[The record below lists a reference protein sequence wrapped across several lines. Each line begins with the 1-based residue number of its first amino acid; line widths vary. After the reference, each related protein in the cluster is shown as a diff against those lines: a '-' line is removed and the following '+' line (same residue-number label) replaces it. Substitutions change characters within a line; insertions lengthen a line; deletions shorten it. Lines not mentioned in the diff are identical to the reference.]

1 MKSQPPCVRPAC
13 SQRNALIEKKAMD
26 DIAANYARVSEQVAR
41 AAERA
46 GRRADE
52 VTLVCA
58 AKTKG
63 PELVRA
69 ALHAG
74 ATDIGENYVQ
84 EAQHKVHAV
93 PESATWHLIGHLQRN
108 KAKIAVPLFHLIH
121 SLDSLPLAKELDRQ
135 GAKQGATV
143 HALIEVNLAAEETKA
158 GVRPDA
164 IDALLEGT
172 GSLSH
177 LRIDGFMAIPPAV
190 SDPNEARPYFRALA
204 RLREHHATMGAKLPE
219 LSMGMTQDFVIA
231 IEEGATIVR
240 VGRAI
245 FGER

>member
-1 MKSQPPCVRPAC
+1 M
-13 SQRNALIEKKAMD
+13 N
-26 DIAANYARVSEQVAR
+26 DIASNYAHVSEQVAR

-63 PELVRA
+63 PEVVRA
-69 ALHAG
+69 ALQAG

-84 EAQHKVHAV
+84 EAQHKVQAV

-108 KAKIAVPLFHLIH
+108 KAQLAVSLFRLIH
-121 SLDSLPLAKELDRQ
+121 SLDSLSLATALDRQ
-135 GAKQGATV
+135 GAKQGVTV

-158 GVRPDA
+158 GVRPA
-164 IDALLEGT
+164 VLDALLEGVS
-172 GSLSH
+172 SLSH

-190 SDPNEARPYFRALA
+190 SDPNASRPYFRTLA
-204 RLREHHATMGAKLPE
+204 RLRERYARLGLARMPLRE
-219 LSMGMTQDFVIA
+219 LSMGMTQDFRVA

>member
-1 MKSQPPCVRPAC
+1 
-13 SQRNALIEKKAMD
+13 MD
-26 DIAANYARVSEQVAR
+26 DIASNYARVSEQVAR

-63 PELVRA
+63 PEFVRA
-69 ALHAG
+69 ALQAG

-84 EAQHKVHAV
+84 EAQHKVPAV

-108 KAKIAVPLFHLIH
+108 KAKIAVSLFHLIH
-121 SLDSLPLAKELDRQ
+121 SLDSLSLAKELDRQ
-135 GAKQGATV
+135 GAKRGATV
-143 HALIEVNLAAEETKA
+143 RALIEVNLAAEETKA

-164 IDALLEGT
+164 IDALLEGAS
-172 GSLSH
+172 SLSH

-190 SDPNEARPYFRALA
+190 SAPNQARPYFRTLA
-204 RLREHHATMGAKLPE
+204 RLRERYATVAATKTPLRE
-219 LSMGMTQDFVIA
+219 LSMGMTQDFVVA

>member
-1 MKSQPPCVRPAC
+1 
-13 SQRNALIEKKAMD
+13 MD
-26 DIAANYARVSEQVAR
+26 DIASNYARVSEQIAR

-46 GRRADE
+46 GRPAAE

-69 ALHAG
+69 ALRAG

-84 EAQHKVHAV
+84 EAQYKIQAI
-93 PESATWHLIGHLQRN
+93 PEAASWHLIGHLQRN
-108 KAKIAVPLFHLIH
+108 KAKVSVSLFRLIH
-121 SLDSLPLAKELDRQ
+121 SLDSLALATELDRQ
-135 GAKQGATV
+135 GAKQDMTV

-158 GVRPDA
+158 GVPPAALDP
-164 IDALLEGT
+164 LLEGVS
-172 GSLSH
+172 SLSH
-177 LRIDGFMAIPPAV
+177 LQIDGLMAIPPAV
-190 SDPNEARPYFRALA
+190 SDPSEARPHFRTLA
-204 RLREHHATMGAKLPE
+204 RLRERYARLGEARMPLRE
-219 LSMGMTQDFVIA
+219 LSMGMTQDFGVA

>member
-1 MKSQPPCVRPAC
+1 MA
-13 SQRNALIEKKAMD
+13 
-26 DIAANYARVSEQVAR
+26 DIGSNYARVSEQIAR

-63 PELVRA
+63 PEVVRA
-69 ALHAG
+69 ALRAG

-84 EAQHKVHAV
+84 EAQGKIQTI
-93 PESATWHLIGHLQRN
+93 PEPANWHLIGHLQRN
-108 KAKIAVPLFHLIH
+108 KAKTAVSLFRLIH
-121 SLDSLPLAKELDRQ
+121 SLDSLSLATELDRQ
-135 GAKQGATV
+135 GVKQDRTV

-158 GVRPDA
+158 GVPPEALDT
-164 IDALLEGT
+164 LLEGVS
-172 GSLSH
+172 SLSR
-177 LRIDGFMAIPPAV
+177 LQIDGLMAIPPAV
-190 SDPNEARPYFRALA
+190 SDPNEARPYFRTLA
-204 RLREHHATMGAKLPE
+204 RLRERYARLGVAGLPLRE
-219 LSMGMTQDFVIA
+219 LSMGMTQDFTVA

>member
-1 MKSQPPCVRPAC
+1 
-13 SQRNALIEKKAMD
+13 MD
-26 DIAANYARVSEQVAR
+26 EIARNYARVSEHIAR

-63 PELVRA
+63 PEFVRA
-69 ALHAG
+69 ALRAG

-84 EAQHKVHAV
+84 EAQHKRQAI
-93 PESATWHLIGHLQRN
+93 PEPANWHLIGHLQRN
-108 KAKIAVPLFHLIH
+108 KAKLAVSLFGLIH
-121 SLDSLPLAKELDRQ
+121 SLDSLALATELDRQ
-135 GAKQGATV
+135 GAKQGRTV
-143 HALIEVNLAAEETKA
+143 HALVEVNLAAEETKA
-158 GVRPDA
+158 GVPA
-164 IDALLEGT
+164 AALDALLEGV
-172 GSLSH
+172 SPLSH
-177 LRIDGFMAIPPAV
+177 LQIDGLMAIPPAV
-190 SDPNEARPYFRALA
+190 SDPNEARPYFRTLA
-204 RLREHHATMGAKLPE
+204 RLRERYARLGVAGMPLRE
-219 LSMGMTQDFVIA
+219 LSMGMTQDFSVA

>member
-1 MKSQPPCVRPAC
+1 MTPTA
-13 SQRNALIEKKAMD
+13 EKTMN
-26 DIAANYARVSEQVAR
+26 DIASNYARVSEQIAR

-46 GRRADE
+46 GRRAAE

-63 PELVRA
+63 PAAVRA
-69 ALHAG
+69 ALRAG

-84 EAQHKVHAV
+84 EAQPKMHAI
-93 PESATWHLIGHLQRN
+93 PEPASWHLIGHLQRN
-108 KAKIAVPLFHLIH
+108 KAKVAVSLFRLIH
-121 SLDSLPLAKELDRQ
+121 SLDSLSLAKELDRQ
-135 GAKQGATV
+135 GAKQGMTV

-164 IDALLEGT
+164 LDALLEGVS
-172 GSLSH
+172 SLYH
-177 LRIDGFMAIPPAV
+177 LQLDGLMAIPPAV
-190 SDPNEARPYFRALA
+190 SDPNQARPYFRTLA
-204 RLREHHATMGAKLPE
+204 RLRERYARLGAARMPLRE
-219 LSMGMTQDFVIA
+219 LSMGMTQDFSVA
-231 IEEGATIVR
+231 VEEGATIVR

>member
-1 MKSQPPCVRPAC
+1 
-13 SQRNALIEKKAMD
+13 MD
-26 DIAANYARVSEQVAR
+26 EIASNYARVSEQVAR

-46 GRRADE
+46 GRSADE

-63 PELVRA
+63 PEVVRA
-69 ALHAG
+69 ALQAG

-84 EAQHKVHAV
+84 EAQHKIRVI
-93 PESATWHLIGHLQRN
+93 PEPANWHLIGHLQRN
-108 KAKIAVPLFHLIH
+108 KAKVAVSLFRLVH
-121 SLDSLPLAKELDRQ
+121 SLDSLSLATELDRQ
-135 GAKQGATV
+135 GAKQGITV
-143 HALIEVNLAAEETKA
+143 RALVEVNLAAEETKS

-164 IDALLEGT
+164 LNALLEGVS
-172 GSLSH
+172 SLSH
-177 LRIDGFMAIPPAV
+177 LQIDGLMAIPPAA
-190 SDPNEARPYFRALA
+190 SDPNEARPYFRTLA
-204 RLREHHATMGAKLPE
+204 RLRERYARLGATRMPLRE
-219 LSMGMTQDFVIA
+219 LSMGMTQDFSVA

>member
-1 MKSQPPCVRPAC
+1 
-13 SQRNALIEKKAMD
+13 MD
-26 DIAANYARVSEQVAR
+26 DIASNYARVSEQIAR

-46 GRRADE
+46 GRRPDE

-63 PELVRA
+63 PEVVRA
-69 ALHAG
+69 ALRAG

-84 EAQHKVHAV
+84 EAQHKIRAI
-93 PESATWHLIGHLQRN
+93 PEPASWHLIGHLQRN
-108 KAKIAVPLFHLIH
+108 KARVAVSLFRLIH
-121 SLDSLPLAKELDRQ
+121 SLDSLALATQLDRQ
-135 GAKQGATV
+135 GAKQGLTV
-143 HALIEVNLAAEETKA
+143 HALVEVNLAAQETKA

-164 IDALLEGT
+164 LDALLEGVS
-172 GSLSH
+172 SLSH
-177 LRIDGFMAIPPAV
+177 LQIDGLMAIPPAV
-190 SDPNEARPYFRALA
+190 SDPNQARPYFRTLA
-204 RLREHHATMGAKLPE
+204 RLRERYARLGAISMPLRE
-219 LSMGMTQDFVIA
+219 LSMGMTQDFGVA

>member
-1 MKSQPPCVRPAC
+1 
-13 SQRNALIEKKAMD
+13 MD
-26 DIAANYARVSEQVAR
+26 EIASNYTRVSEQIAR

-63 PELVRA
+63 PEVVRA
-69 ALHAG
+69 ALRAG

-84 EAQHKVHAV
+84 EAQHKIRAI

-108 KAKIAVPLFHLIH
+108 KAKVAVSLFRLIH
-121 SLDSLPLAKELDRQ
+121 SLDSLPLATELDRQ
-135 GAKQGATV
+135 GGKQDRTV
-143 HALIEVNLAAEETKA
+143 HALVEVNLAAEKTKT
-158 GVRPDA
+158 GVQLDA
-164 IDALLEGT
+164 LDALLEGV
-172 GSLSH
+172 SALPH
-177 LRIDGFMAIPPAV
+177 LQIDGLMAIPPTV
-190 SDPNEARPYFRALA
+190 SDPNETRPYFRTLA
-204 RLREHHATMGAKLPE
+204 RLRERYAKLGVARMPLRE
-219 LSMGMTQDFVIA
+219 LSMGMTQDFGVA

-245 FGER
+245 FGERR